1 MMRFHNAWMRTV
13 AGRLKSDY
21 SCANTIVYNNLV
33 WLGAETPEDTQVGVE
48 KLVSDTTRQKI
59 ERCAQAVLDAR
70 AEFEDAPLADFYDP
84 NNDWPYPS
92 LTKAHQ
98 ELDSAVEQAYGMN
111 FGGDETKIVAHLF
124 DLYDR
129 VTAP

>member
-33 WLGAETPEDTQVGVE
+33 WLGVE

-98 ELDSAVEQAYGMN
+98 ELDSAVERAYGMN